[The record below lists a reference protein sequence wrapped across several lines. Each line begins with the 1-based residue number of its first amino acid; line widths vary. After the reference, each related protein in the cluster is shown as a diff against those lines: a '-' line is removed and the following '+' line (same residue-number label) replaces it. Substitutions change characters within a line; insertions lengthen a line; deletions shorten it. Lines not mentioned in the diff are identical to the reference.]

1 MQTLTRLADIQP
13 ALLALS
19 PANDTTVAL
28 VILEEG
34 IPTPGDIVAMRH
46 GRKVCDLLIVAA
58 LADTVPETIPGLIK
72 EAGAHLFFHHGSRK
86 PEQHCQLT
94 VDGGD
99 LTYML
104 QIILAV
110 MPSMVVSGQENLSQ
124 LRHLQA
130 IYNTF
135 AALFTL
141 EVAETPSQI
150 LSERQQ
156 ALLEAL
162 NSGQLAIDHG
172 ERQAR
177 AILQHVLAA
186 LAQHKF
192 HQVEQ
197 LTLVDGKTFAE
208 PGHLSGGTYYLHAEV
223 TDGERI
229 LRQSLRLQ
237 S

>member
-1 MQTLTRLADIQP
+1 MQTLNRLADIQP

-19 PANDTTVAL
+19 PASDTTVAL

-34 IPTPGDIVAMRH
+34 VPTPGDIVAMRH
-46 GRKVCDLLIVAA
+46 GRKVCDILIVAA
-58 LADTVPETIPGLIK
+58 LTETLPESIPALIQ
-72 EAGAHLFFHHGSRK
+72 EAGAHAFFHHGSRK
-86 PEQHCQLT
+86 PEQSCQLKLAG
-94 VDGGD
+94 DD

-110 MPSMVVSGQENLSQ
+110 MPSMVVSGQENLNQ

-130 IYNTF
+130 IHDTF
-135 AALFTL
+135 HALFTL
-141 EVAETPSQI
+141 EVAETPTQI

-156 ALLEAL
+156 TLLEAL
-162 NSGQLAIDHG
+162 SSGQLAIEHG
-172 ERQAR
+172 ERQTR

-186 LAQHKF
+186 LAQHQF

-208 PGHLSGGTYYLHAEV
+208 PSHLAGGSYYLHAEV
-223 TDGERI
+223 REGERI